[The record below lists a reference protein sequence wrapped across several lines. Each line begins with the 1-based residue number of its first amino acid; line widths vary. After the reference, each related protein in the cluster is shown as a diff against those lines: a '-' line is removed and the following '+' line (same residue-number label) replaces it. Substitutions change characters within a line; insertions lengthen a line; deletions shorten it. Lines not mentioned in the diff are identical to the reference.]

1 MQAQELLQQ
10 GQVDECLEKLQEEIR
25 KNPSDAKSRVF
36 LFQLLSVMGQWERAI
51 TQLNVAA
58 ELDPINMPMAQ
69 MCRGALNSEALRADI
84 FAGKRSP
91 VIFGEPDEWVS
102 WMIQAN
108 QLLADGH
115 HSQSQELRD
124 KALEAAPAVSGK
136 IDGHAFEWIAD
147 ADPRMGPILEAV
159 INGRYYWVPMARV
172 HEIKIDKPSDLR
184 DLVWIPS
191 QIKWTNGGESIA
203 LIPVRYPGSHASEDD
218 QIRLARKTDWVDQGG
233 DISLGLGQR
242 LLATD
247 EADYALLDTRHILF
261 DNEVEGD
268 GDEAVDRSEDEAS
281 SSDQESADG

>member
-10 GQVDECLEKLQEEIR
+10 GQIEESLGKLQEEIR

-36 LFQLLSVMGQWERAI
+36 LFQLLSVMGQWDRAI

-58 ELDPINMPMAQ
+58 ELDPINLPMAQ
-69 MCRGALNSEALRADI
+69 MCRGALNSEVLRDEI

-91 VIFGEPDEWVS
+91 VVFGEPDEWVS

-108 QLLADGH
+108 QLLAQGH

-136 IDGHAFEWIAD
+136 IDDKAFEWIAD

-159 INGRYYWVPMARV
+159 INGRYYWVPLVRV
-172 HEIKIDKPSDLR
+172 HEIRIDEPSDLR
-184 DLVWIPS
+184 DLVWIPV
-191 QIKWTNGGESIA
+191 QIKWTNGGESVA
-203 LIPVRYPGSHASEDD
+203 LIPVRYPGSQASEDS
-218 QIRLARKTDWVDQGG
+218 QVRLARKTDWVDKGG
-233 DISLGLGQR
+233 DVSVGLGQR

-247 EADYALLDTRHILF
+247 EADYALLDTRQIQF
-261 DNEVEGD
+261 DNEVVGN
-268 GDEAVDRSEDEAS
+268 GDEETQ
-281 SSDQESADG
+281 SDQEQGPADG